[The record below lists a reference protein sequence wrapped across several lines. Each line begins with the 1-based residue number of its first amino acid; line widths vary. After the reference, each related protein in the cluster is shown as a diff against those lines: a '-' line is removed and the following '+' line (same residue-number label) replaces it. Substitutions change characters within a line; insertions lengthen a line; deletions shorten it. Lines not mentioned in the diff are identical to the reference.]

1 MKADYNHAKTE
12 FVRKWDRF
20 IFTEVLSFG
29 SSPQPARCGNYRCCQ
44 QIDLSASVTNELSAF
59 VLTLKQSRRT
69 ESDKDRPVPTVRR
82 TLRRSR

>member
-29 SSPQPARCGNYRCCQ
+29 SSPQPARCGNYR
-44 QIDLSASVTNELSAF
+44 LSNTSNSCNIKIGREIYFAIEVFHPQL
-59 VLTLKQSRRT
+59 Q
-69 ESDKDRPVPTVRR
+69 
-82 TLRRSR
+82 